1 MSCILLKTTI
11 PGEIREDAMD
21 VTYTQVRDSQHLWQS
36 QDMLKRLR
44 GWLTQE
50 QKQLPDSLAVLAGAV
65 RPSGSVGVGLD
76 VVSRF
81 FLN

>member
-1 MSCILLKTTI
+1 
-11 PGEIREDAMD
+11 MD

-36 QDMLKRLR
+36 QDMLKRLW

-50 QKQLPDSLAVLAGAV
+50 QKQLPDSLAVLAGVV